1 MGLSS
6 TCSCTLFS
14 MHSTGQPLHE
24 PCCVEVYLHINMQF
38 DSALCCQVLG
48 VQIQGFQ
55 MPDVNAIGK

>member
-38 DSALCCQVLG
+38 DCFVLPGAGGSNPGFPDAGCQRHW
-48 VQIQGFQ
+48 
-55 MPDVNAIGK
+55 